1 MKYPYKQINADGVVN
16 ASNAVI
22 TANAARTQ
30 NAFKAWMTTAAH
42 LINQQQHAA
51 ELAEKNRELQMRRD
65 ERIAEAEATAQY
77 RADVLAFEKQK
88 HAAAVKAA
96 AQAANEQSYLR
107 KYAQEREAAAAKAAA
122 QATAAQQPAAAPQNR
137 NEINAGA
144 VATPAPNSN
153 LFIQTGEGLNKPAA
167 PISNSTNTTAPST
180 AAAPTIFSPN
190 ATAPAANLSATSRA
204 ALDTAA
210 LLPTPAAPNATAPAL
225 TPAAPAAQPKPK
237 QTRPEGKGIYSY

>member
-42 LINQQQHAA
+42 LIQQQQHAA
-51 ELAEKNRELQMRRD
+51 ELAEHNRESQMRRD

-77 RADVLAFEKQK
+77 RADALAFEKQK

-107 KYAQEREAAAAKAAA
+107 KYAQEREAAAAQAAA
-122 QATAAQQPAAAPQNR
+122 PQQPTPAPQNR

-144 VATPAPNSN
+144 VATPKPNPN

-167 PISNSTNTTAPST
+167 PNSNSTNTTAPST

-190 ATAPAANLSATSRA
+190 ATANLSATSRA

-210 LLPTPAAPNATAPAL
+210 QLPTPAAPNATAPAL

-237 QTRPEGKGIYSY
+237 QTRREGPGIYSY